1 MVVGIILSSLAKIV
15 VSICHFHNLYF
26 IISIQSSRLGKACID
41 LPLYLCDF
49 AFVFVLGV
57 NIESIRG
64 LWLATAGV
72 NSPSGPH
79 HHYLVH
85 RSLTNKFMTTKTSI
99 MASRK
104 DRNIQDFTP
113 CPVQKQDLKWSNW
126 ACHTPTCQSTCCF
139 STSESFCPAKS
150 CGMEIIILSFSC
162 AMMIILSFCC
172 EMMKTPEHHM
182 ISGW

>member
-79 HHYLVH
+79 IHYLVH
-85 RSLTNKFMTTKTSI
+85 RSLTNKFMKIKMSI
-99 MASRK
+99 TASRK
-104 DRNIQDFTP
+104 TRNIQDFTL
-113 CPVQKQDLKWSNW
+113 CPVQKQDLKWSIW
-126 ACHTPTCQSTCCF
+126 ACHTHTCQSTCYF
-139 STSESFCPAKS
+139 STSESFALPNHVDWKWS
-150 CGMEIIILSFSC
+150 FYYFVVKLWKHLNIIWYQGGK
-162 AMMIILSFCC
+162 
-172 EMMKTPEHHM
+172 EKW
-182 ISGW
+182 SG

>member
-85 RSLTNKFMTTKTSI
+85 RSLTNKFMKTKTSI
-99 MASRK
+99 MANKKTES
-104 DRNIQDFTP
+104 DQIGHITLP
-113 CPVQKQDLKWSNW
+113 HVSPHVVS
-126 ACHTPTCQSTCCF
+126 AHQSHF
-139 STSESFCPAKS
+139 ALPN
-150 CGMEIIILSFSC
+150 
-162 AMMIILSFCC
+162 
-172 EMMKTPEHHM
+172 HV
-182 ISGW
+182 GWK

>member
-1 MVVGIILSSLAKIV
+1 MMVGIILSSLAKIV
-15 VSICHFHNLYF
+15 VSIGHFHNLYF
-26 IISIQSSRLGKACID
+26 IICIQSSRLDKICID

-49 AFVFVLGV
+49 AFVLVLGV

-85 RSLTNKFMTTKTSI
+85 RSLTNKFMKTETSI

-104 DRNIQDFTP
+104 DRNIQDFIL
-113 CPVQKQDLKWSNW
+113 CPVQKQDLCKVIKLVIS
-126 ACHTPTCQSTCCF
+126 HSHM
-139 STSESFCPAKS
+139 S
-150 CGMEIIILSFSC
+150 IHIIRIILKACQIMCTGNDHFIKKSGQDDMGRFQNIYHFSGQN
-162 AMMIILSFCC
+162 I
-172 EMMKTPEHHM
+172 KQYR
-182 ISGW
+182 